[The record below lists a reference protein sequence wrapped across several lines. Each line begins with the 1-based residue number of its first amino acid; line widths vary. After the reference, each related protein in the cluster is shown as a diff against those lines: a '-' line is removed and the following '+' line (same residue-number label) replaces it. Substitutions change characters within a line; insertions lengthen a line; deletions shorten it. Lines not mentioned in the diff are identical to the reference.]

1 MSIRPNQ
8 ESWKT
13 FGLPVSS
20 RRGRAWAAL
29 ALGLLC
35 AGLPG
40 CETDDPCARR
50 EAACLDVVLIG
61 KKDDGAGNP
70 VVYRGL
76 QVSVF
81 APNVSN
87 QTGNPPADKCEITAT
102 GGKMVRRVFGS
113 ELGPVGMTL
122 ATTQVPE
129 LTRKE
134 SYSPTIQG
142 KLTFQLPAEFNALAD
157 RDLDDVLLQYSSD
170 DERVA
175 GLKELRDRDPR
186 AIRILITQAGQTK
199 TAWDSR
205 CEEGVFSSGEWL
217 IKRYYRVGQ
226 NQHVAAFAVLD
237 GATTASP

>member
-1 MSIRPNQ
+1 MSIRLNQ
-8 ESWKT
+8 ESWKIAGP
-13 FGLPVSS
+13 FVPS
-20 RRGRAWAAL
+20 RRGRPWAAL
-29 ALGLLC
+29 VLGFLC
-35 AGLPG
+35 AGLPA

-81 APNVSN
+81 APNMSS
-87 QTGNPPADKCEITAT
+87 TGGNPPADKCEITAT

-113 ELGPVGMTL
+113 ELGPVGMNL

-129 LTRKE
+129 LSRRE

-157 RDLDDVLLQYSSD
+157 RDLDDELLRFSSD
-170 DERVA
+170 EERVT
-175 GLKELRDRDPR
+175 GLKDLRDRDPR

-205 CEEGVFSSGEWL
+205 CEEGVFSSSEWL
-217 IKRYYRVGQ
+217 IKRYYRVGR
-226 NQHVAAFAVLD
+226 NQHVAAFAALD